1 MNRFSDFLK
10 SGFGRSALLVV
21 GIIALVFT
29 FSNGC
34 HPAQQPALIPAST
47 NASTLQVTDTSG
59 SIPAAVPPPVRL
71 TNAPRPKVI
80 LTIDVE
86 LPADTNAIP
95 AVYAPAGCSLKCV
108 LVNAL
113 ESIRISTPV
122 VGVVVEDLWFN
133 GKLVVPRM
141 TKVLGKAQVDRVRDR
156 LAADGSWTLVFPNG
170 EELMVPG
177 LALHCDASPDGKH
190 YGADDGS
197 AGFKGKVFNRVIISL
212 THHRFCAIL
221 GA

>member
-71 TNAPRPKVI
+71 TNAPKPKVI

-86 LPADTNAIP
+86 LPVNTNAIP
-95 AVYAPAGCSLKCV
+95 TVYAP
-108 LVNAL
+108 
-113 ESIRISTPV
+113 PV
-122 VGVVVEDLWFN
+122 V
-133 GKLVVPRM
+133 P
-141 TKVLGKAQVDRVRDR
+141 
-156 LAADGSWTLVFPNG
+156 S
-170 EELMVPG
+170 
-177 LALHCDASPDGKH
+177 
-190 YGADDGS
+190 S
-197 AGFKGKVFNRVIISL
+197 APW
-212 THHRFCAIL
+212 
-221 GA
+221 